1 MHDAIAITSVLEA
14 DAGRSQISR
23 PQEGRQGPGGREED
37 GPFWSA
43 EWKWRREYRV
53 SLSAAFETVEAVG
66 AAEAVAP
73 AGAALRIDS

>member
-14 DAGRSQISR
+14 DAVRYERREAEKRSQISR

-43 EWKWRREYRV
+43 EWKWRREYR
-53 SLSAAFETVEAVG
+53 AADAAG
-66 AAEAVAP
+66 AAD
-73 AGAALRIDS
+73 AALRIDS